1 MKRKVFLIIC
11 ILFFLSAGPA
21 HASVVAERL
30 QDRYETIESFQADFV
45 QILTNAATREQEE
58 RVGRISFQK
67 PMNVHWE
74 STSPEKELMI
84 IDGETV
90 WNYFPEED
98 AVYRYKTDQ
107 ILTSGHM
114 FRIISGQ
121 AGITEDFRIEDL
133 GMENGLHKIRLV
145 PRYPEP
151 DLVMAY
157 IWSDDHG
164 LMHRILLI
172 DFFGNSNELRLKDVE
187 LNPEFDKDFF
197 RFEPPAGVDIIEN
210 QQP

>member
-1 MKRKVFLIIC
+1 MKCKVFLIIC

-30 QDRYETIESFQADFV
+30 QDRYETIESFQAAFV

-58 RVGRISFQK
+58 RIGVISFQK
-67 PMNVHWE
+67 PLDVRWE
-74 STSPEKELMI
+74 STSHEEELLI
-84 IDGETV
+84 IDKETV
-90 WNYFPEED
+90 WNYFPEEN
-98 AVYRYKTDQ
+98 AAYRYKTDE

-114 FRIISGQ
+114 VRFISGQ
-121 AGITEDFRIEDL
+121 ARLNEDFRVEDQGIEND
-133 GMENGLHKIRLV
+133 LHKIKLV
-145 PRYPEP
+145 PKHPEP
-151 DLVMAY
+151 DLVLAY

-164 LMHRILLI
+164 LMHRILLV
-172 DFFGNSNELRLKDVE
+172 DFFGNGNELRLKDVE

-197 RFEPPAGVDIIEN
+197 RFEPPAGVDIIDN